1 MKSLSNLIKEHKYQ
15 PIDDQWINDEKP
27 VMTAD
32 GREVKILSV
41 DLKQVP
47 NVIIG
52 QITSDGHVYN
62 FQWEDTGKCIH
73 AEAKLGNPVKPTD
86 DDKLVKAI

>member
-1 MKSLSNLIKEHKYQ
+1 MKTLTNFINEHKYQ

-52 QITSDGHVYN
+52 QIIDGAHTYN
-62 FQWEDTGKCIH
+62 FQWTDDGKCIH
-73 AEAKLGNPVKPTD
+73 AEDKLGNPVKPTD